1 MRAPAPLWSPLAVLL
16 AVLLLAIACQAER
29 ALDPA
34 LAGVAVE
41 QAARQPA
48 PASLQER
55 GRAATAQDEATPV
68 AVPTARK
75 LIRNGSLSL
84 EVDAVPATVERVKAR
99 VEEAEGYVGNESE
112 YQDAYGRKSAS
123 LTCRVPAERL
133 DAVIADLRELGR
145 VESVSIGAEDVTEQ
159 YFDLEIRLATQRE
172 LEGRLP
178 RAAAPHQQRALGPA
192 RDRARAGAGAH
203 RDRPDGG
210 SQALLGPADR
220 DVDPDSESRRA
231 ASQGR
236 RREGGVWRTLA
247 ESFRR
252 AGENFVLA
260 VAGIVAFTGGLV
272 PVVLALWLAWILFAA
287 LRRRRRRARALASRP
302 RRLTV
307 PFPYRRGRIQ
317 TLRKLTGLPWSWS
330 SNGSS
335 GAWGA

>member
-1 MRAPAPLWSPLAVLL
+1 MRAPTPLWSPLAVLL

-41 QAARQPA
+41 QAARQRA
-48 PASLQER
+48 PASLQEL
-55 GRAATAQDEATPV
+55 GRAATAQDEAAAV

-172 LEGRLP
+172 LEGRLRELLRRPSNELSDLLEIERELARVRTEIDQMEGRKRFWDQQIAMSTLTVSLAEP
-178 RAAAPHQQRALGPA
+178 RPKVAAG
-192 RDRARAGAGAH
+192 
-203 RDRPDGG
+203 
-210 SQALLGPADR
+210 
-220 DVDPDSESRRA
+220 
-231 ASQGR
+231 
-236 RREGGVWRTLA
+236 EGGVWRTLA
-247 ESFRR
+247 ASFRR

-260 VAGIVAFTGGLV
+260 VAGIVSFTGGLV
-272 PVVLALWLAWILFAA
+272 PVVLALWLAWILVRA
-287 LRRRRRRARALASRP
+287 LRRRRRARAAYP
-302 RRLTV
+302 V
-307 PFPYRRGRIQ
+307 D
-317 TLRKLTGLPWSWS
+317 
-330 SNGSS
+330 
-335 GAWGA
+335 